1 MIELKPKRIEEIK
14 RMYTGDTVMTI
25 VFEKVPNSTLD
36 KLYPLKGKSLQ
47 GMVCQWLKKRKKRS
61 LDANAYC
68 WVLCDK
74 IAEKIRSTKEE
85 VYRSA
90 IRAVGVFSD
99 VAVEAEAV
107 ESLVSGWG
115 HNQIGWFAEPIGTQE
130 NMKVLRLYYGS
141 STYDTKQMA
150 RLIDEIIVYC
160 RDFDIEYL
168 PPDELEKMKQL
179 WGAE

>member
-1 MIELKPKRIEEIK
+1 MIELKPKRIEDIQ

-36 KLYPLKGKSLQ
+36 KLYPLKGKSIQ
-47 GMVCQWLKKRKKRS
+47 GVVCQWLKPRKKRS

-74 IAEKIRSTKEE
+74 IAEKLRNTKEE

-90 IRAVGVFSD
+90 IRAVGVFTD
-99 VAVEAEAV
+99 VTVESEAV
-107 ESLVSGWG
+107 KSLIDGWN
-115 HNQIGWFAEPIGTQE
+115 HNGTGWFAEMVDNVAQMRT
-130 NMKVLRLYYGS
+130 VRLYYGS

-150 RLIDEIIVYC
+150 RLIDELIVYC
-160 RDFDIEYL
+160 QDFGIEYL
-168 PPDELEKMKQL
+168 PPDELERMKQL
-179 WGAE
+179 WGPE